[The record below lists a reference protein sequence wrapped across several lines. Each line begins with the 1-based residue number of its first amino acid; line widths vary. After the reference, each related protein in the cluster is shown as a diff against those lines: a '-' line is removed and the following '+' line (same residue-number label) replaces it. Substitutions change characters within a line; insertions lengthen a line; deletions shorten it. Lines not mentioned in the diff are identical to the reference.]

1 MLGITVPQGEGG
13 LVGQVAPAAEAAVD
27 EEGEGRHTL
36 GDGGAPAAREA
47 VEQHVLPTEAK
58 EQTGSRKTK
67 NFDEVS
73 EFIAKRVFKN
83 AKVSQMQDV
92 ATFREKAEK
101 VFNLWT
107 QTFKRSMSANVHCR
121 MGLTSS
127 GDI

>member
-27 EEGEGRHTL
+27 EEGEGGHTL

-58 EQTGSRKTK
+58 EQTGSRKRK

-73 EFIAKRVFKN
+73 KSTKHGRVKNIVHQLDENPGLEGAVLKTLKRRESEESD
-83 AKVSQMQDV
+83 VSN
-92 ATFREKAEK
+92 RGK
-101 VFNLWT
+101 
-107 QTFKRSMSANVHCR
+107 
-121 MGLTSS
+121 GL
-127 GDI
+127 